1 MASERPLLP
10 QSSQN
15 SGFSFAPRDA
25 PQQRN
30 YVFVDEHNR
39 HKRLKVMRACEGC
52 RRRKIKCDAATTNS
66 WPCAACTRLKLNCVP
81 PTVCY
86 EKDPSAPGVHTF
98 ELQRN
103 DYPTIPVGTIS
114 DYQRQPP
121 HPQNQYP
128 VPANLHPQIAGHYIE
143 DVPVYQHGNYGNPA
157 PQPEALSYS
166 SVAPVSMPAQEM
178 RYQSSYTTPPP
189 ASHQNNMESWKP
201 ESPSITSSTV
211 DSLSEVMG
219 ELKINHL
226 ATAPYIADRERLR
239 NAPAVQEF
247 EVTLPQ
253 NISGDSTIRIPP
265 EMMPNDQQAMQYF
278 NYFFAHIHPY
288 VPVLHQTAFYQ
299 TWNTNREL
307 HSPLLLEAIFAVTTM
322 TLEDHDQGNKWL
334 ALATR
339 HEESY
344 RDVPRLSTIQAA
356 LILLKAR
363 ESAPKRGYF
372 YRSWMIVVNAVAM
385 SKDLNMHEHV
395 EDHDLGR
402 SCNNSVLECG
412 LKTRIWQLLYVLEA
426 MIGGPQGR
434 LDFNV
439 NEASVDLKPVRP
451 MPGQDEVEF
460 QTSYQFVWFAR
471 VVKNVRTT
479 INIYSRLKKSKDD
492 WAADPVNTEHN
503 ESFPRWI
510 QELPRDLQI
519 TFPTDGSSP
528 WVESSFLGNMHCYH
542 YLSVIMHHRPQMHY
556 LTETDGDWRRHMLV
570 CHGAAKSMCRIQESI
585 LQTYGMVGLM
595 CMQRGISFTI
605 YCVLTCT
612 MLHLASI
619 TSPDPALNTEGRDF
633 FVRHMRILEQCTPH
647 WQMPEVHAQINA
659 LREAFSVNT
668 SRPFELK
675 PSFPFGSP
683 TQTQHQTSPLADG
696 AYISGPQGH
705 GVSLSPAGQVTYMTP
720 ISPPISTTDEVPKAD
735 SPVGQ
740 SLVMMATQ
748 GQHPTAAVSNQDFNH
763 QWNPAKIFNQWN
775 AAFGTPP
782 SSSAS
787 QPSPPLRQ
795 QPPGTYDAN
804 QDMSQHAYSPQ
815 TVYSAHSGNNMQL
828 PTNVPAPPSAY
839 TSAPPMPTGYVTPT
853 MWQDVVANSIVQT
866 DGRKRVWDYG
876 GQAGLSQMAKR
887 QQR

>member
-15 SGFSFAPRDA
+15 SGFSFAPRDT

-81 PTVCY
+81 PTVSY
-86 EKDPSAPGVHTF
+86 EKDSGTPGVHTF

-121 HPQNQYP
+121 HSQNQYP
-128 VPANLHPQIAGHYIE
+128 VSANIHSQIAGHYIE

-166 SVAPVSMPAQEM
+166 SVTPTSMPPQEM

-189 ASHQNNMESWKP
+189 ASRHNTMESWKP
-201 ESPSITSSTV
+201 ESPSIAGSTV

-219 ELKINHL
+219 ELKITYL
-226 ATAPYIADRERLR
+226 ATASYIADRERLR

-247 EVTLPQ
+247 EVSLPQ
-253 NISGDSTIRIPP
+253 NISGDPRIRIPL
-265 EMMPNDQQAMQYF
+265 EMMPTDQQAMQYF
-278 NYFFAHIHPY
+278 NYFFTHIHPY

-299 TWNTNREL
+299 MWNNNRESL
-307 HSPLLLEAIFAVTTM
+307 SPLLLEAIFAVTTM
-322 TLEDHDQGNKWL
+322 TLEDHDEGNKWL
-334 ALATR
+334 ALASR

-344 RDVPRLSTIQAA
+344 RDVPRLSTIQAS

-385 SKDLNMHEHV
+385 AKDLNMHEHV
-395 EDHDLGR
+395 EDHDLGQP
-402 SCNNSVLECG
+402 CNNSLLECG
-412 LKTRIWQLLYVLEA
+412 VKTRIWQLLYVLEA

-434 LDFNV
+434 HDFNI
-439 NEASVDLKPVRP
+439 NDASVDLKPIRP
-451 MPGQDEVEF
+451 IPGQDEAEF
-460 QTSYQFVWFAR
+460 QTSFQFVWFAR
-471 VVKNVRTT
+471 VVKNIRTT
-479 INIYSRLKKSKDD
+479 IHIYSRLKKSKDD
-492 WAADPVNTEHN
+492 WAADSVNIEHN
-503 ESFPRWI
+503 GSFARWI

-519 TFPTDGSSP
+519 TFPQDGSSP

-556 LTETDGDWRRHMLV
+556 LTETDGDWRAHML
-570 CHGAAKSMCRIQESI
+570 
-585 LQTYGMVGLM
+585 TYGMIGLM

-659 LREAFSVNT
+659 LREAFSVDT

-683 TQTQHQTSPLADG
+683 TPTQHQTSPLADG
-696 AYISGPQGH
+696 AYISRPQGH
-705 GVSLSPAGQVTYMTP
+705 GVALSPAGQVSYMTP

-740 SLVMMATQ
+740 SLVMMAAQ
-748 GQHPTAAVSNQDFNH
+748 GQHPTATVSNQDYNH
-763 QWNPAKIFNQWN
+763 QWNPTKIFNQWN
-775 AAFGTPP
+775 AAF
-782 SSSAS
+782 
-787 QPSPPLRQ
+787 
-795 QPPGTYDAN
+795 GTYDAN

-815 TVYSAHSGNNMQL
+815 SVYSAQSGSNMQL
-828 PTNVPAPPSAY
+828 PTNLPAPPSAY

-853 MWQDVVANSIVQT
+853 MWQDVVANSLVQT

-876 GQAGLSQMAKR
+876 SQAGLSQMAKR